1 MGISYN
7 APFTLTFAFLCLGI
21 RLLGDGITANFFTV
35 YPSWDMHQ
43 PLDYLRLFSH
53 ILGHSGASH
62 LVGNMS
68 FILILGPILEEKY
81 TSAHVTL
88 MALVTALVTGI
99 INVNFSSSGLLGA
112 SGIVF
117 MMILLASFGNMRTGK
132 IPLTFLMV
140 LVLYIGQEFFAL
152 GKNDQVAHYAHI
164 IGGLCGGVFG
174 FIFYRQKG
182 GGKE

>member
-1 MGISYN
+1 FHTIIDEVKKKVEN
-7 APFTLTFAFLCLGI
+7 KTKT
-21 RLLGDGITANFFTV
+21 
-35 YPSWDMHQ
+35 
-43 PLDYLRLFSH
+43 
-53 ILGHSGASH
+53 
-62 LVGNMS
+62 
-68 FILILGPILEEKY
+68 
-81 TSAHVTL
+81 
-88 MALVTALVTGI
+88 I
-99 INVNFSSSGLLGA
+99 INVNFSSNGLLGA

-117 MMILLASFGNMRTGK
+117 MMILLASFGNMRSGK

-174 FIFYRQKG
+174 FVFYRQKG